1 MNAWTPEVIMKSSTA
16 RSLHVFCLSFLCL
29 LALHVVTGNNARA
42 SETEGRADTDTG
54 AAAALPIS
62 ASETKS
68 SSLRRDRR
76 DTHSTD
82 TKVTK
87 NYAEPKIAVV
97 VLLFII
103 LIVLIVALVYFYRRL
118 NQVSD
123 GEYTIDKLI
132 NGKDGARERAGNA
145 VRYIENRFGVR
156 LRPRKRGDVEEGE
169 EEEEREEQ
177 EQEQEQERVSEKD
190 AESQVEDDRQEEDSS
205 DDYSSLEGCDL
216 RERKKLQ
223 EGSEKRKEGRR
234 ANEDKKEEEKEE
246 IKAQQKEEKETEG
259 EENRRVVGQR
269 EACLQI

>member
-29 LALHVVTGNNARA
+29 LALHVVTGNKN
-42 SETEGRADTDTG
+42 SETQVRVIKD
-54 AAAALPIS
+54 
-62 ASETKS
+62 
-68 SSLRRDRR
+68 
-76 DTHSTD
+76 
-82 TKVTK
+82 
-87 NYAEPKIAVV
+87 YAEPKIAVV
-97 VLLFII
+97 VLLFIM

-118 NQVSD
+118 NQMSD

-177 EQEQEQERVSEKD
+177 EREQEQERVSEKD

-216 RERKKLQ
+216 RERKRLQ

-259 EENRRVVGQR
+259 EESR
-269 EACLQI
+269 EGGGATGGLLADLKEFSGSAIWAEERKSDGENDGDVTEL